1 MPLSS
6 CQKKKLL
13 PVQFLV
19 KFVMLPIIDKP
30 VYSCHVCT
38 INNKI
43 CAGENTSRDISEEK
57 QELQIHGRF

>member
-1 MPLSS
+1 
-6 CQKKKLL
+6 
-13 PVQFLV
+13 
-19 KFVMLPIIDKP
+19 MLPIIDKP

-57 QELQIHGRF
+57 QELQIRDRF